1 MAAGGTLGGPGQA
14 GYLNGGNGM
23 SIPVRALF
31 AVDALQVP
39 TGSFFMAGGV
49 WYFAVNANNGQVGA
63 TSAIVLT
70 GEGAGGFIPNA
81 GGTATYI
88 GGDYSVE
95 VRVDGAGGAVTGD
108 APWLPAILLGTTHT
122 IFCKQFGSD
131 RLFTLDGHASQGAE
145 VAYDRRRFVKW
156 EGWLV
161 DKAGR
166 TLGDE
171 PLFTVEAS

>member
-1 MAAGGTLGGPGQA
+1 
-14 GYLNGGNGM
+14 M

-31 AVDALQVP
+31 AVDASQVP
-39 TGSFFMAGGV
+39 AGSFFTAGGV
-49 WYFAVNANNGQVGA
+49 WYFAVNANNGQGGA

-88 GGDYSVE
+88 GGDYCVD

-122 IFCKQFGSD
+122 IFCKQFGAD

-171 PLFTVEAS
+171 PLFTVEAL